1 MPRARNPL
9 VPVSGA
15 KNLEIRICELER
27 LLRKKTVEV
36 EILRD
41 ALEIADEGKL
51 RSRISLL
58 E

>member
-1 MPRARNPL
+1 
-9 VPVSGA
+9 
-15 KNLEIRICELER
+15 
-27 LLRKKTVEV
+27 VEV

-51 RSRISLL
+51 RSRIPLL

>member
-1 MPRARNPL
+1 
-9 VPVSGA
+9 
-15 KNLEIRICELER
+15 
-27 LLRKKTVEV
+27 VEV